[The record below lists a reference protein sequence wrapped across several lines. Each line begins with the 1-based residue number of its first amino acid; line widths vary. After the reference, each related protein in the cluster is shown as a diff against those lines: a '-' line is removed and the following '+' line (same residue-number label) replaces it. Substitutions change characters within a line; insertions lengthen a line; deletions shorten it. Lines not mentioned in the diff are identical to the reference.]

1 MLGYKLQLRS
11 GLRIN
16 QRRTQAFAAAAAHP
30 GKENFIVIFRYM
42 EFAHVQIQKVVIGGQ
57 IQLGRVL

>member
-1 MLGYKLQLRS
+1 MITFHRKLVCFFFHFSDDYCNLMLGYKLQLRS

-30 GKENFIVIFRYM
+30 GKENFYCNT
-42 EFAHVQIQKVVIGGQ
+42 
-57 IQLGRVL
+57 